1 MPASRFYIT
10 TPIYYVSD
18 PPHIGHAYTTIV
30 ADAVARFHRMRGDVT
45 HFLTGTDEHG
55 QKISRIAEERGKTPK
70 AYSDEIAGA
79 YKLAWQQLGI
89 SYDDFIRT
97 TDADHEAEVQALWR
111 TLEARGDIYLAEYE
125 GPYCVACEQ
134 FYTDKELVEGKC
146 PVHKR
151 PVETLKESSYYFR
164 LSKYRD
170 ALLAWYAEKSP
181 VEPPQRMNEVR
192 AFVEG
197 ELRDLSVS
205 RTTFTWG
212 IPVPDHPGHVVY
224 VWIDAL
230 SNYYSATKREQATH
244 GVDFWPAV
252 GEAGARIVHVMGKEI
267 SRFHAVYWPAL
278 LMAAGLRLP
287 DTVFCHGWWTV
298 DGEKMSKTVGNIVDP
313 LKLADELGADAV
325 RYFLLREVPL
335 GLDGDFS
342 HEALLQR
349 FNSELANDLG
359 NLLNRTLGMVHKYFG
374 DGHVAARTG
383 VADPFDTAATV
394 EAWSKHWN
402 ALEPSRA
409 LEVCFAMVRRCNTYI
424 DQQAPW
430 KAESDK
436 ALILGNVLE
445 CCRTLAHLL
454 SPVMP
459 ERSRALLHQLG
470 PELSAEAFS
479 VPSWEGVRPF
489 SPLAGVPLFPRLD
502 DDRRKALLDKWR
514 PAPVD
519 KPAPAP
525 VPKIVESVPAVG
537 STSPM
542 LKYEDFAK
550 LELRTA
556 QILSAEPVPKAKKL
570 LLLRVDL
577 GPHGHRQVVAGIAE
591 TYEPAQLVGKR
602 VILVCNLEPA
612 TIRGVRSEG
621 MILAAGDD
629 AIVGLSTVEPDS
641 VPLGSRVR

>member
-1 MPASRFYIT
+1 
-10 TPIYYVSD
+10 
-18 PPHIGHAYTTIV
+18 
-30 ADAVARFHRMRGDVT
+30 
-45 HFLTGTDEHG
+45 
-55 QKISRIAEERGKTPK
+55 
-70 AYSDEIAGA
+70 
-79 YKLAWQQLGI
+79 
-89 SYDDFIRT
+89 
-97 TDADHEAEVQALWR
+97 
-111 TLEARGDIYLAEYE
+111 
-125 GPYCVACEQ
+125 
-134 FYTDKELVEGKC
+134 
-146 PVHKR
+146 
-151 PVETLKESSYYFR
+151 
-164 LSKYRD
+164 
-170 ALLAWYAEKSP
+170 
-181 VEPPQRMNEVR
+181 
-192 AFVEG
+192 
-197 ELRDLSVS
+197 
-205 RTTFTWG
+205 
-212 IPVPDHPGHVVY
+212 
-224 VWIDAL
+224 
-230 SNYYSATKREQATH
+230 
-244 GVDFWPAV
+244 
-252 GEAGARIVHVMGKEI
+252 
-267 SRFHAVYWPAL
+267 
-278 LMAAGLRLP
+278 
-287 DTVFCHGWWTV
+287 
-298 DGEKMSKTVGNIVDP
+298 MSKTVGNIVDP

-383 VADPFDTAATV
+383 AADPFDTAATV
-394 EAWSKHWN
+394 DAWSKHWN

-409 LEVCFAMVRRCNTYI
+409 LEVCFAMVRCCNTYI

-479 VPSWEGVRPF
+479 VPAWEGVRPF
-489 SPLAGVPLFPRLD
+489 SPLPGVPLFPRLD

-519 KPAPAP
+519 KPAPATQ
-525 VPKIVESVPAVG
+525 VSAPAVA
-537 STSPM
+537 STGPM

-570 LLLRVDL
+570 LLLKVDL